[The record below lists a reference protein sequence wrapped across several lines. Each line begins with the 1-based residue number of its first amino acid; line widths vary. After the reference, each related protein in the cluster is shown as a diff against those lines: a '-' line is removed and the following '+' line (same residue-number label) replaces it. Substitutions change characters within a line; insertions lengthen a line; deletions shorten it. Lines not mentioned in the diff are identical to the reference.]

1 MKGFCELG
9 SFCRVLSVTSRE
21 MESRLKRSEKGMQV
35 MEKKGT
41 DKQCFPSPWKSFPV
55 HLLDTC
61 VSRRIK
67 TTPVP
72 SEKDVA
78 LKG

>member
-35 MEKKGT
+35 MEKER
-41 DKQCFPSPWKSFPV
+41 D
-55 HLLDTC
+55 
-61 VSRRIK
+61 R
-67 TTPVP
+67 
-72 SEKDVA
+72 
-78 LKG
+78 